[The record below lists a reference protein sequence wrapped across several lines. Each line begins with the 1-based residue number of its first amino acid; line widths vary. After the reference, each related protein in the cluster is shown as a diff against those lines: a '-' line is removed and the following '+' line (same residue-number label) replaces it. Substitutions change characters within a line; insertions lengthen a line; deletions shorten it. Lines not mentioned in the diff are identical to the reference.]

1 MMNLFNI
8 LEGNVSGAGINSAA
22 QLCSD
27 MAPVLRIVG
36 IVILGIKIVV
46 PIILIIV
53 GMIDLAKAVTEKSE
67 DNIKKAQQA
76 LIKKAIT
83 AVLVFLVATIVG
95 VLMTLVGQE
104 DYKSC
109 TTCLN
114 HPFNCSSSYGDLNE
128 Q

>member
-8 LEGNVSGAGINSAA
+8 LEGGAGSAGVGSAA
-22 QLCSD
+22 QLCED

-104 DYKSC
+104 DYKNC

-114 HPFNCSSSYGDLNE
+114 HPFSCNSDYGELGE
-128 Q
+128 